1 MRKLLLGSVA
11 LFALNVGS
19 PAVAADMPVKA
30 RPLPP
35 PLYNWSGCYG
45 GGSIGYK
52 VGRADVDYGATNA
65 ILFPLAVPGAPAT
78 DDIHQSGAIGTLGVG
93 CQYQGGWW
101 LIGVEVDASAT
112 NLDGQRVELVVPAFN
127 VQVKETWLA
136 TARLRLGY
144 AADKWLF
151 FITGGGAWARA
162 DVSNWCGVAAP
173 PACPAANFQ
182 TQNVHDVYTHGG
194 WTVGAGWEY
203 ALGYGW
209 SFKSEFLYVE
219 FDKHTSFSPT
229 TPVALAEFVVKERQY
244 IYHIGINYKF
254 DLGKAPVAVMAKY

>member
-11 LFALNVGS
+11 LFALSVGS

-52 VGRADVDYGATNA
+52 VGRVDVDYGINGFNPALT
-65 ILFPLAVPGAPAT
+65 GAQAT
-78 DDIHQSGAIGTLGVG
+78 DRIHQSGAIGTLGGG

-101 LIGVEVDASAT
+101 LIGFEVDASAT
-112 NLDGQRVELVVPAFN
+112 NLDGQRPEFGAANFN
-127 VQVKETWLA
+127 FQVKETWLA

-151 FITGGGAWARA
+151 FITGGGAWARF
-162 DVSNWCGVAAP
+162 DVSDWCGSAGP
-173 PACPAANFQ
+173 GCPAANFQ

-219 FDKHTSFSPT
+219 FDKRTSFTPT

-244 IYHIGINYKF
+244 IYRVGINYKF